1 MHVRMYCAKGDM
13 GAVEVSDHAVLHGWV
28 GVSCVC
34 VCVSVVWVGGV
45 NSVTLAETSP
55 LLGVV

>member
-28 GVSCVC
+28 GGVGGWELWVC
-34 VCVSVVWVGGV
+34 GCVSGVGGWC
-45 NSVTLAETSP
+45 
-55 LLGVV
+55 